1 MLRRFINH
9 AARSRWRPRR
19 GLATAAAA
27 PAESNSG
34 KRTLGDVDTAGLHGA
49 TVLVRADLN
58 APLDKEDP
66 TKITDDTRV
75 RAVLPTVRHLA
86 AAGARVVLCS
96 HLGRPKGAPNDA
108 MRLAPVA
115 ARLAELLAADG
126 VAVASAP
133 DCVGA
138 DVRARADALEPGA
151 VLVLENL
158 RFHAGEEANDP
169 GFAAALADAAGA
181 PALYVNDAFGTA
193 HRAHASTAGVCA
205 HVDGPRVAGFLL
217 ERELRFLQGS
227 VSDAPARPLAA
238 VIGGAKVSTKL
249 PVLSSLLDKCDTLLL
264 GGGMIFTFY
273 AARGLPVG
281 DSLVEPAQ
289 IALARELEEQ
299 AAAKGVALVLPE
311 DVVAADAFD
320 ADAPCATVSMVGDG
334 DGEGAGGIPDGKLGL
349 DIGPRAVARIEAE
362 LEGCR
367 TVLWNGPMGVFEF
380 PRFAAGTFAVAEC
393 LAGLSERHGAVTV
406 IGGGDSVA
414 AVEQSG
420 LAAKM
425 SHISTGGGASL
436 ELLEGKVLPG
446 VAALDDA

>member
-158 RFHAGEEANDP
+158 RFHAGEEANDA
-169 GFAAALADAAGA
+169 GFAAALARAAGG
-181 PALYVNDAFGTA
+181 PALYVNDAFRTA
-193 HRAHASTAGVCA
+193 HRAHASTAGVTA

-217 ERELRFLQGS
+217 EKELRFLQGS

-249 PVLSSLLDKCDTLLL
+249 PVLESLIDKCDALLL

-273 AARGLPVG
+273 KARGLPVG
-281 DSLVEPAQ
+281 DSLVEDEQ
-289 IALARELEEQ
+289 VGLARALE
-299 AAAKGVALVLPE
+299 AKARAKGVALLLPE

-320 ADAPCATVSMVGDG
+320 ADAACATVAMGGGGDG
-334 DGEGAGGIPDGKLGL
+334 GGGIPDGKIGL
-349 DIGPRAVARIEAE
+349 DIGPRSVARIQEE
-362 LEGCR
+362 LAGCA

-380 PRFAAGTFAVAEC
+380 PRFARGTFAVAEC
-393 LAGLSERHGAVTV
+393 LAELSERHGATTV

-420 LAAKM
+420 LAGKM